1 MQPRGSRWVA
11 IRRNCHAAFERPS
24 WLEHLAMDV
33 EAPTPPKVMKNARRF
48 RPPVGS
54 GLMHPSTKKQKG
66 LPQRE
71 DAIGI
76 AEVPCVCPYRIE
88 HGAEQVVERRV
99 LRELE
104 DLPGGDRPPSTP
116 GQ

>member
-1 MQPRGSRWVA
+1 
-11 IRRNCHAAFERPS
+11 
-24 WLEHLAMDV
+24 
-33 EAPTPPKVMKNARRF
+33 
-48 RPPVGS
+48 
-54 GLMHPSTKKQKG
+54 MHPSTKKQKG

-76 AEVPCVCPYRIE
+76 AEVPCVGPHRIE

-104 DLPGGDRPPSTP
+104 NLSSRDRSPSTP
-116 GQ
+116 RQ